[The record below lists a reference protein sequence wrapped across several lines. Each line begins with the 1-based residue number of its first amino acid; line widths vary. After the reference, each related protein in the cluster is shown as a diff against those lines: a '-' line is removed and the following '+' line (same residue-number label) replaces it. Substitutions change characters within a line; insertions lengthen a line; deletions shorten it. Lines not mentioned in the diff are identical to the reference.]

1 MAKKGIKRKQKTEV
15 VKEEEPKVIL
25 PLVRRSD
32 EPVTKRVIRVSNRNT
47 TIFVKFI
54 CICTQILLL
63 FRMTRELMSNTYIDI
78 GTK

>member
-32 EPVTKRVIRVSNRNT
+32 EPVTKRVIRV
-47 TIFVKFI
+47 F
-54 CICTQILLL
+54 
-63 FRMTRELMSNTYIDI
+63 
-78 GTK
+78 